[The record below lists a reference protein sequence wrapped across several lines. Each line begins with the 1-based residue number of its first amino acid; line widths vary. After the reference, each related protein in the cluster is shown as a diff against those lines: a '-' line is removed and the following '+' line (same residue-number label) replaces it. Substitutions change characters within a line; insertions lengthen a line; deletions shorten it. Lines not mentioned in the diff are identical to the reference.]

1 MPAPEESQAPADD
14 DRVIWVTNGTVPGEK
29 LVGLLNRGAKC
40 ELEDIYHI
48 LPRPGSPATTCA
60 AQTLVDFIEHEMRNA
75 LG

>member
-1 MPAPEESQAPADD
+1 MPRPAWATEI
-14 DRVIWVTNGTVPGEK
+14 RT
-29 LVGLLNRGAKC
+29 LLNRGAKC

-48 LPRPGSPATTCA
+48 LPRPGSPVTTCA

>member
-1 MPAPEESQAPADD
+1 MSTYLARQADLARRDGQ
-14 DRVIWVTNGTVPGEK
+14 RRK
-29 LVGLLNRGAKC
+29 LFTKLTKC

-48 LPRPGSPATTCA
+48 LPRPGSPVTTCA